1 MPTKEEILDYLD
13 MFDDDEEIDINDLIS
28 ELNYIKQERHQML
41 IEELEERQHQ
51 SGFYAFQDKMAM
63 WRYER

>member
-1 MPTKEEILDYLD
+1 MTKRDLINIITDL
-13 MFDDDEEIDINDLIS
+13 DDDENINLN
-28 ELNYIKQERHQML
+28 ELAREEAEYRQER

-51 SGFYAFQDKMAM
+51 SGFYAFQDTMAM